1 MAAMFLAIRA
11 RAFEAWPR
19 IFGVGYMAEEETD
32 REPQSPQD
40 ARLTSLDERLKRAER
55 VEGERRPKPIDSST
69 VIRTAGMRVAQ
80 GLIGMP
86 LGGAIIGWLLDRLF
100 DTAPW
105 IMLALMFIGFAGA
118 VLDLMKTSKTGADR
132 DAGK

>member
-1 MAAMFLAIRA
+1 
-11 RAFEAWPR
+11 
-19 IFGVGYMAEEETD
+19 MAEEETD

-69 VIRTAGMRVAQ
+69 VIRTAGWKVAQ

>member
-1 MAAMFLAIRA
+1 
-11 RAFEAWPR
+11 
-19 IFGVGYMAEEETD
+19 MAEDENEQD
-32 REPQSPQD
+32 PHSPPD
-40 ARLTSLDERLKRAER
+40 ARLTSLHERLKRAEQ
-55 VEGERRPKPIDSST
+55 VEAERGPRPIDSST
-69 VIRTAGMRVAQ
+69 VIKNAGQRVAQ
-80 GLIGMP
+80 SLIGMP

-118 VLDLMKTSKTGADR
+118 VLDMMRVSKGADR